1 MIKAFKNFKKID
13 WIMTGVLCIFVGAQ
27 VFAALRIPYYMGA
40 LTARYTEYI
49 DYAGLSAIRYTTAQ
63 DAWANAGWMLL
74 YTFIS
79 IICLIAMTLIASR
92 IGANVARTLRSK
104 VFNKVQSFAPQEL
117 GEFSTASL
125 ITRTTNDIA
134 QVSMAVQMSLRF
146 LIQMPVM
153 AIAGTIIIVRENFG
167 LSIIV
172 AVAVLILLILVGVM
186 VAVIIPKFSVLQK
199 LTDKVNAA
207 ARENLTG
214 LRVVRAYNAQGF
226 QEEKFEKQNK
236 ALTRTHLFVD
246 RMNAL
251 ADPIINLIIHGTT
264 LGVFWLGAHLINA
277 DISAGIAYPYAMS
290 PHNLVY
296 FVGLAMQMLMA
307 FLLMIMAFVFVPRGM
322 VSAKRVFAV
331 LDKPLKIVEG
341 EGVDIAEAG
350 VLGRSLGEVEFKNVS
365 FKYPDAE
372 EFILHDI
379 NFKAEKGQ
387 TVGFIGSTGS
397 GKSTLIKLV
406 PRFYDVSEGE
416 VLVDG
421 VDVRQYKKRE
431 LYKKLG
437 YVPQRGVLFSGTI
450 KSNIAFGEFD
460 EELGCEEISKAA
472 EVACASEFIE
482 KKDNGYDSDISQ
494 GGKNVSG
501 GQKQRL
507 SIARAIAKNPAIYI
521 FDDSFSAL
529 DNKTDKELRQKLKAH
544 TKDATSLIVAS
555 RIGTIINADKIIV
568 LDKGKIVGEGTHD
581 ELLKECEVYQ
591 QIAASQLDKEG
602 SSF

>member
-1 MIKAFKNFKKID
+1 MLKAFKSFKKID

-40 LTARYTEYI
+40 IVNRYN
-49 DYAGLSAIRYTTAQ
+49 TTS
-63 DAWANAGWMLL
+63 DVWYNAGMMML
-74 YTFIS
+74 YTFVS
-79 IICLIAMTLIASR
+79 IVCLIAMTLIASR
-92 IGANVARTLRSK
+92 IGANVARTLRTK
-104 VFNKVQSFAPQEL
+104 IFNKIQSFAPQEL

-146 LIQMPVM
+146 LIQMPIM
-153 AIAGTIIIVRENFG
+153 AIAGTVIIVRENFQ
-167 LSIIV
+167 LSVVV
-172 AVAVLILLILVGVM
+172 AVAVLILLILVGLM
-186 VAVIIPKFSVLQK
+186 VSIIIPRFSVLQK

-214 LRVVRAYNAQGF
+214 LKVVRAYNAQNF

-236 ALTRTHLFVD
+236 ALTKTHLFVD
-246 RMNAL
+246 RISAL

-264 LGVFWLGAHLINA
+264 LGIFWLGAHLINA
-277 DISAGIAYPYAMS
+277 DIFAGIGYPYALA

-296 FVGLAMQMLMA
+296 FMGLAMQMLMA
-307 FLLMIMAFVFVPRGM
+307 FLLMIMALVFVPRGM

-331 LDKPLKIVEG
+331 LDKPLKIVD
-341 EGVDIAEAG
+341 GVG
-350 VLGRSLGEVEFKNVS
+350 VVGADERGLQLGEVEFKKVS

-379 NFKAEKGQ
+379 SFKINKGQ

-406 PRFYDVSEGE
+406 PRFFDVSEGE
-416 VLVDG
+416 VLIDG
-421 VDVRQYKKRE
+421 TDVRHYKKRE
-431 LYKKLG
+431 LYQKLG

-460 EELGCEEISKAA
+460 KELSDEEIEKAA

-482 KKDNGYDSDISQ
+482 KRENKYDSGISQ

-529 DNKTDKELRQKLKAH
+529 DNKTDKELRKKLKEY

-581 ELLKECEVYQ
+581 ELLKECEVYG
-591 QIAASQLDKEG
+591 QIAASQLDREG
-602 SSF
+602 GNF